1 MEVMSRDD
9 WDVLCAQVTEE
20 MTSHVKRFA
29 VPLTMSE
36 EHGSGV
42 AWGSGTYISLG
53 RDTWILT
60 AEHVLSNVPEGGR
73 LAHLPKD
80 GGDYNAAFG
89 RPEVAGWPVDAAA
102 LPIYPD
108 PQFLPEAARVTSSI
122 AESYSPVDEEL
133 LFFYG
138 FPGYTVER
146 NDPRQK
152 DKLIVSRFNHL
163 TVSGKP
169 MLSQAIGPEVS
180 LAASNFDPNA
190 HVAVH
195 YPFAAQRAKDGVVV
209 PVPNAAGMSGSA
221 LWDTKFVDCVNKGI
235 SWTPEYAEICGVVWA
250 VLDNPEVI
258 FATKIENVRAGLPEV
273 F

>member
-1 MEVMSRDD
+1 MISKEE
-9 WDVLCAQVTEE
+9 WDNACARVTEE
-20 MTSHVKRFA
+20 MTLHVQRFA

-36 EHGSGV
+36 EFGSGT

-53 RDTWILT
+53 RDTWVLT
-60 AEHVLSNVPEGGR
+60 AEHVVSKVPVGGR

-80 GGDYNAAFG
+80 GGEYNAAFG
-89 RPEVAGWPVDAAA
+89 RPEMAAWPVDAAA

-108 PQFLPEAARVTSSI
+108 EKFLPEAHRVTSSI

-152 DKLIVSRFNHL
+152 DKLIVSRFSHL
-163 TVSGKP
+163 TVLGKP
-169 MLSQAIGPEVS
+169 MLSQAIGPEVHLS
-180 LAASNFDPNA
+180 ASNFDPLA
-190 HVAVH
+190 HVAIH

-209 PVPNAAGMSGSA
+209 PLPNAAGMSGSA
-221 LWDTKFVDCVNKGI
+221 LWDTKFVECAERGI
-235 SWTPEYAEICGVVWA
+235 PWTPEYSEICGVVWA
-250 VLDNPEVI
+250 VLDNPEVV
-258 FATKIENVRAGLPEV
+258 FATKIEKVREFLPAV

>member
-1 MEVMSRDD
+1 MISREE
-9 WDVLCAQVTEE
+9 WDELCAKVTDE

-60 AEHVLSNVPEGGR
+60 AEHVLSNIPAGGR

-89 RPEVAGWPVDAAA
+89 NPEVAAWPVDAAA
-102 LPIYPD
+102 LPIYPA
-108 PQFLPEAARVTSSI
+108 PQFLPEASRVTSSI

-138 FPGYTVER
+138 FPGYTIER

-152 DKLIVSRFNHL
+152 DKLIVSRFNYL
-163 TVSGKP
+163 TVPGKP
-169 MLSQAIGPEVS
+169 MLSQAIGPEVDLS
-180 LAASNFDPNA
+180 ASNFDPLI
-190 HVAVH
+190 HVAIH
-195 YPFAAQRAKDGVVV
+195 YPFAAQRAKDGAVV
-209 PVPNAAGMSGSA
+209 PLPNAAGMSGSA

-235 SWTPEYAEICGVVWA
+235 PWTPEYSEICGVVWA
-250 VLDNPEVI
+250 VFDNPEVI
-258 FATKIENVRAGLPEV
+258 FATKIEQVRAGLPDV